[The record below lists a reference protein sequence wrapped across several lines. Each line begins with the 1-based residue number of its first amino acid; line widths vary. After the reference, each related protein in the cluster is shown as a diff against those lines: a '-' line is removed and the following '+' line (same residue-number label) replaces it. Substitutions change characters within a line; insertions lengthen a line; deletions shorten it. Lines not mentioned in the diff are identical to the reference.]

1 MHRAIRRERKE
12 LAELL
17 IRRGANVNARDQQKR
32 TPLHVAVDTK
42 SVKIV
47 EMLVENGAEINPRD
61 SQGHTPIYYASGSG
75 VSEQIKELL
84 RGHGG
89 VGGFG
94 ESRR

>member
-1 MHRAIRRERKE
+1 M
-12 LAELL
+12 
-17 IRRGANVNARDQQKR
+17 
-32 TPLHVAVDTK
+32 HVAVDTK

-61 SQGHTPIYYASGSG
+61 SQGHTPMYYAWGSG

-89 VGGFG
+89 VGAFG
-94 ESRR
+94 ESRP